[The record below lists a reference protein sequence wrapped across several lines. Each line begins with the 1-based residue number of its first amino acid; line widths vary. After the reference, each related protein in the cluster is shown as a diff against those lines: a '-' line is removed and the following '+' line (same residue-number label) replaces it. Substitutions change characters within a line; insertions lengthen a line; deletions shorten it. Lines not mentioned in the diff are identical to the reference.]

1 MTKTSRTFHFGG
13 DHSTT
18 SHWIARVPVFINNSF
33 DYVQAFIIAGE
44 TPMLLGRPIIESL
57 GTVINFKRQQMMF
70 EGHDWRQII
79 VGRHGEYLL
88 SLTGDFDAELASQP
102 PNFDLKLDDQSQASD
117 GSTSQPSQVLDLQT
131 YQQQEKVFL
140 GSDAPQCVPRERN
153 VLNKHWKMFENA
165 LVTEEKRVHAT
176 VTRELN
182 DPEVKPRVIWEVY
195 AGESRMSR
203 HVESFGYET
212 GWDFDLPSHRKAFM
226 MRLNLE
232 MPDELFLALRC
243 GLWSRM
249 QAINATTPEKKESLQ
264 QQRDDHH
271 GNHLKFV
278 KEIYLS
284 QVHGGRQAHIE
295 QPHGAPSWL
304 TSALTNLPGLYAI
317 FDQCFDQRC
326 TQWRTWHRI
335 ACTYQT
341 WQSTVFVNIS

>member
-1 MTKTSRTFHFGG
+1 MEFAMTKTSRTFHFGG

-33 DYVQAFIIAGE
+33 GYVQAFIIAGE

-57 GTVINFKRQQMMF
+57 GIVINFKRQQMMF

-88 SLTGDFDAELASQP
+88 SLTEDFDAELASQP
-102 PNFDLKLDDQSQASD
+102 PSFDLKLDDQSQASD
-117 GSTSQPSQVLDLQT
+117 GSTSQPSQVLDFQT

-140 GSDAPQCVPRERN
+140 GSDAPQCVPGERN
-153 VLNKHWKMFENA
+153 VLNKHRKMFENA

-195 AGESRMSR
+195 AGESRMSQIAETLGC

-226 MRLNLE
+226 MRLSMENARRGLFGSSLWTLE
-232 MPDELFLALRC
+232 SHASNQMRPLLRRRNPSSSSEMTTTGIISSLSKRSTSPKFMAVDKPTLNSLMEHFL
-243 GLWSRM
+243 G
-249 QAINATTPEKKESLQ
+249 
-264 QQRDDHH
+264 
-271 GNHLKFV
+271 
-278 KEIYLS
+278 
-284 QVHGGRQAHIE
+284 
-295 QPHGAPSWL
+295 
-304 TSALTNLPGLYAI
+304 
-317 FDQCFDQRC
+317 
-326 TQWRTWHRI
+326 
-335 ACTYQT
+335 
-341 WQSTVFVNIS
+341 